1 MQLCNPPA
9 PREFLTSSAAPIRRV
24 WPASLPLTLT
34 FLAVHSISTWCAL
47 CSHHALSFCLSL
59 RHAAPPSPAPQPHCL
74 SRSASMLEETA
85 DSRKTERTNGAAGGT
100 RTDGTNKLNE
110 LPPSQPRSR
119 SQAQAAR
126 ARPGGRRDLKF
137 CAASTVP
144 TQSTVY
150 LCTILCLAI

>member
-110 LPPSQPRSR
+110 LPHSRAAAVRRRRRGRGREEEEISSFAPR
-119 SQAQAAR
+119 
-126 ARPGGRRDLKF
+126 RRFPLK
-137 CAASTVP
+137 ALSIYAL
-144 TQSTVY
+144 Y
-150 LCTILCLAI
+150 YA